1 MKIVAICGSLR
12 AGSSNAALLRAVAA
26 LAPEGVEIVV
36 FEGIGGLPHFSP
48 DLDTED
54 PPQAVRDFRALLA
67 AANGF
72 LVSTPEYAHGVP
84 GSLKNAFDWIV
95 SSGELYHKP
104 LLMINASS
112 GGGAWAQASLAE
124 TLTTMDARV
133 LKESTVVLPLA
144 RKKLAV
150 QGDLSDPAITAALTQ
165 GLHALVS
172 AIEAG

>member
-1 MKIVAICGSLR
+1 
-12 AGSSNAALLRAVAA
+12 
-26 LAPEGVEIVV
+26 
-36 FEGIGGLPHFSP
+36 
-48 DLDTED
+48 
-54 PPQAVRDFRALLA
+54 
-67 AANGF
+67 
-72 LVSTPEYAHGVP
+72 
-84 GSLKNAFDWIV
+84 
-95 SSGELYHKP
+95 
-104 LLMINASS
+104 MINASS